1 MDLPSMVQRSGDTLI
16 VRSVVSGNQLYTEQG
31 QNHHNSAASSMSNI
45 ANLIASNS
53 GNGSG
58 NNNAGSNTPA
68 SQVSSSL
75 LERHV
80 ERFRLQQLLQQ
91 QQQAAAAAVVN
102 SVQQQQQQQQQQQAV
117 ISLDA
122 KEEGLP
128 QCKIKRNY
136 SCNHCAYF
144 TQNPRYHLTHLRD
157 VHGEKIVINK
167 CKLCLYASRHFQKL
181 VRHMKMVHGCTDG
194 IPSGHGQAR
203 GKRGMSRE
211 ARKRRL
217 EESVGVMG
225 GQSLSVTVP
234 DVPTLEQVKR
244 ELLLQEEKLQR
255 DIQAFKQRQQE
266 EQQREQQ
273 QRELEMVATSAYERQ
288 MQVLRDYERQSPAEP
303 PTPSPTSG
311 SATPPSNGEEPQNR
325 LLKCSACEFTTLY
338 RTQLRAHELAEHG
351 KTKFF
356 RCDKCSYVTHIKAR
370 FSKHV
375 KYHSMPMIKCV
386 TCDFRTPYKWNL
398 DRHMKNHGGAGA
410 FKCAA
415 CDFTAD
421 IKQSL
426 TVHEMNHHVPPVG
439 NAGSIWPRRQN
450 KVGASEMCD
459 DFLSDSAELED
470 QYNNNNVDDDLDAV
484 EDVDEAMSG
493 GEEQALHHH
502 QHYGKRSKYDDEEE
516 PTDLSQKGGCSSDTS
531 SVGTTTPR
539 AQRAMPNLIPI
550 SKGPKDILNLSK
562 ETNASRSSLTEIASM
577 FFNEKQI
584 SEMLDKSDVPQLS
597 PATTVASHNSSRSQ
611 LTRKS
616 SFMDKLKTGAHQEN
630 LVCQCGHV
638 AKCLSESIIHGK
650 SCHAS
655 AVIIDDDDAGLHEDD
670 ADDRLEIDE
679 DDDDHQSHSALNLSV
694 TGSTRCQHCRHRC
707 KSSTDLLHH
716 LTQCVEA
723 IRCAN
728 EMYDSNSGESGG
740 ERRPDSK
747 SLQQQAAVQQ
757 QRVCIWNKAAKEI
770 AAAACAAAVQQENS
784 SKSLVKSPAGS
795 QGTSNEE
802 NSYYGVETAPG
813 YGEVTKKM
821 TPEEE
826 AANSSLKK
834 VYKCPHCSF
843 WASTA
848 SRFHVHIVGHL
859 NKKPFECSLCSY
871 RSNWRWD
878 ITKHIRLKTIRDP
891 SHKTAK
897 VLMNDETG
905 RRNYTKYNKYI
916 TLMKVTEE
924 DGDPKLM
931 KSGEMTPNQV
941 ASLAFLKDYAKV
953 GNVTGQDITLEPV
966 LPSKPSALDDA
977 HLADNLIRIP
987 LLATMMN
994 AAMAQQQHQQQ
1005 QQKEHQSTM
1014 ITPSVTISPV
1024 KRQNQGSGLQGKP
1037 SDDLIT
1043 EVHQEGNEK
1052 RTVYR
1057 CRKCNFGHQNR
1068 DAVLAHVK
1076 IHYQDASYPKSSSA
1090 ASSTSPLQVSVG
1102 GNPQFYMNKVF
1113 AAMCLSQSQGSPG
1126 SGSPGSSPAIPAGLL
1141 QRAIQEAQNLT
1152 PTPND
1157 SALSGLALALAGGK
1171 PQANTTKASAASIL
1185 EHGEQKAS
1193 QNEASADSLTS
1204 PNTTTTNTSTKATT
1218 STTKDTARSLQDLL
1232 TSPRSARNGNHHPS
1246 NANSSNSVVGNGL
1259 LRQDAVY
1266 VASSTATTT
1275 NNNTN
1280 NTTTP
1285 NASTPLPVTTTPTP
1299 ISTATPSAL
1308 SKSLA
1313 HQLGAGSSPSSS
1325 SSHNHSQR
1333 HACTPPHHL
1342 AAGLTHAHS
1351 SIATN
1356 TTATNNPSHSQ
1367 NPNSFPLSSS
1377 SPLLSSSSSSS
1388 ASASASSSA
1397 SSVASI
1403 SSAAGSASASSSSTT
1418 SSPPPPASSSY
1429 LAAMAQQQQ
1438 QHQQQ
1443 QQQAQAL
1450 TPVAVQMPHPQTRFH
1465 SHSPGSPGL
1474 LTMADG
1480 DRRDPSPYRCG
1491 HCHQVSNWKHVIQRH
1506 CRLKHSGDIRIETL
1520 ERGAS
1525 VSASAPPIY
1534 RPLGAGASNESQSHI
1549 PSNPSTINT
1558 NLKSGN
1564 TNPNSAQLLM
1574 TTKQLEQLLHSP
1586 LSASAAAVVNAANT
1600 QQDLQAAAAYWAA
1613 ACKAAVA
1620 NGGNAEEL
1628 LQLQQNDQIEIT
1640 RLPSAA
1646 EHGHNHNNNNTKS
1659 KQQKCPVC
1667 PYISESKSQM
1677 NYHVSLHKPTQYECR
1692 LCTFVCAKKQ
1702 HLSSHMRSVHQQQ
1715 MGTAGGASSGGAA
1728 ANSPSLGLDFSV
1740 ALQLAA
1746 AAKQVQQ
1753 LPAST
1758 PLSIDLSQLQLD
1770 AAASDA
1776 ELNPQQ
1782 LPPEYQYKLISY
1794 CPRCPARFAQKHN
1807 DERNAKQELEQ
1818 HLLAH
1823 SDQDMDLDQSY
1834 VCAYCEYRTA
1844 EETMLQL
1851 HRAVH
1856 MSHYQEKCQQLY
1868 KNCKEDVEYPAPKLL
1883 QLTGPETIWVV
1894 DNELSLQLLQQ
1905 TTGEGVTSS
1914 TGSYDNQ
1921 NSLLKKQLESGGG
1934 QVGAIPRENNDDDS
1948 PQKGTEEAPEE
1959 DEERRSTSTPSTS
1972 ASVATSDLAADASS
1986 DAGSMD
1992 MPQSA
1997 SAPERCL
2004 HCPFETQRH
2013 EELQQHLQKHAC
2025 VNPPPPNGQKCAH
2038 CDYNA
2043 KEESELEEHTA
2054 LHFNASEKLK
2064 SVEFFTC
2071 YDKLEISVEQE
2082 PEDSVES
2089 KPQAT
2094 EHNNNQDNV
2103 MNANVQQEEHTNSE
2117 AEQPGAAGEE
2127 ATEEKP
2133 PTKKPSTK
2141 LILYKSDGNLSVKP
2155 PPSSSQEETAAASES
2170 LKSENISDRLRRR
2183 ILRGSANHSEE
2194 LPAQERPP
2202 TPDKM
2207 ILVNAKTGKVISRK

>member
-16 VRSVVSGNQLYTEQG
+16 VRSVVSGNQLYAEQG
-31 QNHHNSAASSMSNI
+31 GHNPNGNQNSAT
-45 ANLIASNS
+45 S
-53 GNGSG
+53 GS
-58 NNNAGSNTPA
+58 
-68 SQVSSSL
+68 SSSL

-80 ERFRLQQLLQQ
+80 ERYRLQHLLQQ
-91 QQQAAAAAVVN
+91 QQQAAAAAAAVVS
-102 SVQQQQQQQQQQQAV
+102 SVQQQQQQQHQQQQQQQQAV
-117 ISLDA
+117 ISMDA

-225 GQSLSVTVP
+225 GSHVGGQGLTVSVP

-244 ELLLQEEKLQR
+244 ELQLQEEKLQR
-255 DIQAFKQRQQE
+255 DIEAFNQRQRE
-266 EQQREQQ
+266 EQQQMEQQ
-273 QRELEMVATSAYERQ
+273 LELANSYERQ
-288 MQVLRDYERQSPAEP
+288 MQMQVLREFERQSPPEP
-303 PTPSPTSG
+303 PTPSPSG
-311 SATPPSNGEEPQNR
+311 SATPPSNCEEPQNR

-470 QYNNNNVDDDLDAV
+470 QYNNNNVDDDLLDAGM
-484 EDVDEAMSG
+484 EDPDEVLS
-493 GEEQALHHH
+493 GEELH
-502 QHYGKRSKYDDEEE
+502 HYGKRSKYDDEEE

-531 SVGTTTPR
+531 SVGTATPNR
-539 AQRAMPNLIPI
+539 SQRPVPNLIPI
-550 SKGPKDILNLSK
+550 SKGPKDVLNLSK
-562 ETNASRSSLTEIASM
+562 DTNASRSTLTEIASM

-597 PATTVASHNSSRSQ
+597 PATTVTSQASSRSQ
-611 LTRKS
+611 PTKKTSS
-616 SFMDKLKTGAHQEN
+616 SFLDKLKTGAQHEN
-630 LVCQCGHV
+630 LICQCGHV

-655 AVIIDDDDAGLHEDD
+655 AVIIADDDDAALHEDD

-679 DDDDHQSHSALNLSV
+679 DDEDHHSHSALNLSV

-707 KSSTDLLHH
+707 KSSNDLLHH

-728 EMYDSNSGESGG
+728 EMYDSNSGESS
-740 ERRPDSK
+740 EQRRSDSHH

-770 AAAACAAAVQQENS
+770 AAAAAAAVHQENS
-784 SKSLVKSPAGS
+784 NNNKSPANS
-795 QGTSNEE
+795 QGTNNEE

-953 GNVTGQDITLEPV
+953 GSGSGQDITLEPV
-966 LPSKPSALDDA
+966 LSSKPNALDDA

-987 LLATMMN
+987 LLATIMN
-994 AAMAQQQHQQQ
+994 AAMSQQQHQQHQ
-1005 QQKEHQSTM
+1005 QHKEQQH

-1024 KRQNQGSGLQGKP
+1024 KRSNQAPPSKP

-1057 CRKCNFGHQNR
+1057 CRKCNFGHHNR

-1076 IHYQDASYPKSSSA
+1076 IHYQDASYPKSAGAGSA
-1090 ASSTSPLQVSVG
+1090 SGTSPLQVSVST
-1102 GNPQFYMNKVF
+1102 NPQYYMNKVF
-1113 AAMCLSQSQGSPG
+1113 AAMCLGQSSPTSNATNPGTGGS
-1126 SGSPGSSPAIPAGLL
+1126 SGSQQHSLISAGLL
-1141 QRAIQEAQNLT
+1141 QRAIQEAQHS
-1152 PTPND
+1152 PTPNA

-1171 PQANTTKASAASIL
+1171 SAANTTKASAASIL

-1204 PNTTTTNTSTKATT
+1204 PTTTTTTNNNT
-1218 STTKDTARSLQDLL
+1218 TTKEQKAGMASSGGRSLQDLL
-1232 TSPRSARNGNHHPS
+1232 TSPRTRNGGHAGHHGAGTATGGLQTSNHP
-1246 NANSSNSVVGNGL
+1246 NANSNNSSSVVVMGTGTGTGHRL
-1259 LRQDAVY
+1259 DANSSSCNNIY
-1266 VASSTATTT
+1266 VASSTTPTATATGT
-1275 NNNTN
+1275 ATANNHK
-1280 NTTTP
+1280 
-1285 NASTPLPVTTTPTP
+1285 NASPT
-1299 ISTATPSAL
+1299 
-1308 SKSLA
+1308 
-1313 HQLGAGSSPSSS
+1313 
-1325 SSHNHSQR
+1325 
-1333 HACTPPHHL
+1333 
-1342 AAGLTHAHS
+1342 
-1351 SIATN
+1351 
-1356 TTATNNPSHSQ
+1356 
-1367 NPNSFPLSSS
+1367 
-1377 SPLLSSSSSSS
+1377 
-1388 ASASASSSA
+1388 
-1397 SSVASI
+1397 
-1403 SSAAGSASASSSSTT
+1403 
-1418 SSPPPPASSSY
+1418 
-1429 LAAMAQQQQ
+1429 
-1438 QHQQQ
+1438 
-1443 QQQAQAL
+1443 
-1450 TPVAVQMPHPQTRFH
+1450 MP
-1465 SHSPGSPGL
+1465 
-1474 LTMADG
+1474 
-1480 DRRDPSPYRCG
+1480 
-1491 HCHQVSNWKHVIQRH
+1491 RH

-1520 ERGAS
+1520 ERGG
-1525 VSASAPPIY
+1525 SAPAIY

-1549 PSNPSTINT
+1549 NSTTNSHTSTSSLNILNSKLGNGNGNGCSN
-1558 NLKSGN
+1558 
-1564 TNPNSAQLLM
+1564 NSASAQQLLM
-1574 TTKQLEQLLHSP
+1574 SSKQLEQLLHSP
-1586 LSASAAAVVNAANT
+1586 LSAGAAAVVNAANT
-1600 QQDLQAAAAYWAA
+1600 QQDLQAVAAYWAA

-1620 NGGNAEEL
+1620 NGEEL

-1646 EHGHNHNNNNTKS
+1646 NQEHQSNQSNTKS

-1715 MGTAGGASSGGAA
+1715 LAVGGTGAAGTGGAS
-1728 ANSPSLGLDFSV
+1728 SLGLDFSV

-1770 AAASDA
+1770 AASDA
-1776 ELNPQQ
+1776 DMNPQQ

-1807 DERNAKQELEQ
+1807 DERQGKQELEQ
-1818 HLLAH
+1818 HLTAH
-1823 SDQDMDLDQSY
+1823 AAANDTETEDLY
-1834 VCAYCEYRTA
+1834 VCTYCGYRTG
-1844 EETMLQL
+1844 EETLLQL

-1868 KNCKEDVEYPAPKLL
+1868 KNCKEDVEFPAPKLM
-1883 QLTGPETIWVV
+1883 QITGPETIWVV
-1894 DNELSLQLLQQ
+1894 DSELSVQLLQQ
-1905 TTGEGVTSS
+1905 QAAGGVSSS
-1914 TGSYDNQ
+1914 TSAAGSFSGQ
-1921 NSLLKKQLESGGG
+1921 NSLLKKQLESGSGLER
-1934 QVGAIPRENNDDDS
+1934 AIERES
-1948 PQKGTEEAPEE
+1948 TPQPKPQEAEAEAEE
-1959 DEERRSTSTPSTS
+1959 DEERRSSSTPSTS
-1972 ASVATSDLAADASS
+1972 ASVATSDLAADVSS

-2004 HCPFETQRH
+2004 HCPFETQKH
-2013 EELQQHLQKHAC
+2013 EELQQHLPHHGVVQAAPEGAHL
-2025 VNPPPPNGQKCAH
+2025 CAH
-2038 CDYNA
+2038 CDYHTA
-2043 KEESELEEHTA
+2043 TEAEIEEHTVV
-2054 LHFNASEKLK
+2054 HFNASEKLK
-2064 SVEFFTC
+2064 SVEFYTC
-2071 YDKLEISVEQE
+2071 YDNLEISMEQE
-2082 PEDSVES
+2082 SEEPT
-2089 KPQAT
+2089 KQHT
-2094 EHNNNQDNV
+2094 ENNNNQDNV
-2103 MNANVQQEEHTNSE
+2103 INANMQEQQQEQSDAEHLDGDLD
-2117 AEQPGAAGEE
+2117 EQPPA
-2127 ATEEKP
+2127 
-2133 PTKKPSTK
+2133 KKHSTK
-2141 LILYKSDGNLSVKP
+2141 IILYKSDGALSVKP
-2155 PPSSSQEETAAASES
+2155 SPEEQSAAESQSR
-2170 LKSENISDRLRRR
+2170 SENISDRLRRR
-2183 ILRGSANHSEE
+2183 ILRGSAPTAPEE
-2194 LPAQERPP
+2194 CQEQRPT
-2202 TPDKM
+2202 TPEKM
-2207 ILVNAKTGKVISRK
+2207 ILVNPKTGKVISRK

>member
-813 YGEVTKKM
+813 YGEM

-1285 NASTPLPVTTTPTP
+1285 NASTPLP
-1299 ISTATPSAL
+1299 
-1308 SKSLA
+1308 
-1313 HQLGAGSSPSSS
+1313 
-1325 SSHNHSQR
+1325 
-1333 HACTPPHHL
+1333 
-1342 AAGLTHAHS
+1342 
-1351 SIATN
+1351 
-1356 TTATNNPSHSQ
+1356 
-1367 NPNSFPLSSS
+1367 
-1377 SPLLSSSSSSS
+1377 
-1388 ASASASSSA
+1388 
-1397 SSVASI
+1397 
-1403 SSAAGSASASSSSTT
+1403 
-1418 SSPPPPASSSY
+1418 
-1429 LAAMAQQQQ
+1429 
-1438 QHQQQ
+1438 
-1443 QQQAQAL
+1443 
-1450 TPVAVQMPHPQTRFH
+1450 
-1465 SHSPGSPGL
+1465 
-1474 LTMADG
+1474 
-1480 DRRDPSPYRCG
+1480 
-1491 HCHQVSNWKHVIQRH
+1491 RH

>member
-16 VRSVVSGNQLYTEQG
+16 VRSVVSGNQLYAEQG
-31 QNHHNSAASSMSNI
+31 GHNPNGNQNSAT
-45 ANLIASNS
+45 S
-53 GNGSG
+53 GS
-58 NNNAGSNTPA
+58 
-68 SQVSSSL
+68 SSSL

-80 ERFRLQQLLQQ
+80 ERYRLQHLLQQ
-91 QQQAAAAAVVN
+91 QQQAAAAAAAVVN
-102 SVQQQQQQQQQQQAV
+102 SVQQQQQQQQQHQQQQQQQQQQQAV
-117 ISLDA
+117 ISIDA

-225 GQSLSVTVP
+225 GSHVGAQGLTVSVP

-244 ELLLQEEKLQR
+244 ELQLQEEKLQR
-255 DIQAFKQRQQE
+255 DIEAFKQRQRE
-266 EQQREQQ
+266 EQHQMEQQ
-273 QRELEMVATSAYERQ
+273 LELANSYERQ
-288 MQVLRDYERQSPAEP
+288 MQMQVLREFERQSPPEP
-303 PTPSPTSG
+303 PTPSPSG
-311 SATPPSNGEEPQNR
+311 SATPPSNCEEPQNR

-470 QYNNNNVDDDLDAV
+470 QYNNNNVDDDLLDGGM
-484 EDVDEAMSG
+484 EDPDEVLS
-493 GEEQALHHH
+493 GEELH
-502 QHYGKRSKYDDEEE
+502 HYGKRSKYDDEEE

-531 SVGTTTPR
+531 SVGTTTPNR
-539 AQRAMPNLIPI
+539 SQRPVPNLIPI
-550 SKGPKDILNLSK
+550 SKSPKDVLNLSK
-562 ETNASRSSLTEIASM
+562 DTNASRSTLTEIASM

-597 PATTVASHNSSRSQ
+597 PATTITSQASSRSQ
-611 LTRKS
+611 PTKKS
-616 SFMDKLKTGAHQEN
+616 SSSFLDKLKTGAQHEN
-630 LVCQCGHV
+630 LICQCGHV

-655 AVIIDDDDAGLHEDD
+655 AVIIADDDDAALHEDD

-679 DDDDHQSHSALNLSV
+679 DDEDHHSHSALNLSV

-707 KSSTDLLHH
+707 KSSNDLMHH

-728 EMYDSNSGESGG
+728 EMYDSNSGESS
-740 ERRPDSK
+740 EQRRSDSHH

-770 AAAACAAAVQQENS
+770 AAAAAAAVHQENS
-784 SKSLVKSPAGS
+784 NNKNLVKSPANS
-795 QGTSNEE
+795 QGTNNEE

-953 GNVTGQDITLEPV
+953 GSGSGQDITLEPV
-966 LPSKPSALDDA
+966 LSSKPNALDDA

-987 LLATMMN
+987 LLATIMN
-994 AAMAQQQHQQQ
+994 AAMSQQQHQQHQ
-1005 QQKEHQSTM
+1005 QQKEQQH

-1024 KRQNQGSGLQGKP
+1024 KRTNQAPPSKP

-1057 CRKCNFGHQNR
+1057 CRQCNFGHHNR

-1076 IHYQDASYPKSSSA
+1076 IHYQDASYPKSAGA
-1090 ASSTSPLQVSVG
+1090 ASSSGTSPLQVSVST
-1102 GNPQFYMNKVF
+1102 NPQYYMNKVF
-1113 AAMCLSQSQGSPG
+1113 AAMCLGQSSPTSNTTGNTGPGGS
-1126 SGSPGSSPAIPAGLL
+1126 SGSQQHSLISAGLL
-1141 QRAIQEAQNLT
+1141 QRAIQEAQHS
-1152 PTPND
+1152 PTPNA

-1171 PQANTTKASAASIL
+1171 SAANTTKASAASIL

-1193 QNEASADSLTS
+1193 QNE
-1204 PNTTTTNTSTKATT
+1204 
-1218 STTKDTARSLQDLL
+1218 
-1232 TSPRSARNGNHHPS
+1232 
-1246 NANSSNSVVGNGL
+1246 
-1259 LRQDAVY
+1259 
-1266 VASSTATTT
+1266 
-1275 NNNTN
+1275 
-1280 NTTTP
+1280 
-1285 NASTPLPVTTTPTP
+1285 
-1299 ISTATPSAL
+1299 
-1308 SKSLA
+1308 
-1313 HQLGAGSSPSSS
+1313 
-1325 SSHNHSQR
+1325 
-1333 HACTPPHHL
+1333 
-1342 AAGLTHAHS
+1342 
-1351 SIATN
+1351 
-1356 TTATNNPSHSQ
+1356 
-1367 NPNSFPLSSS
+1367 
-1377 SPLLSSSSSSS
+1377 
-1388 ASASASSSA
+1388 
-1397 SSVASI
+1397 
-1403 SSAAGSASASSSSTT
+1403 
-1418 SSPPPPASSSY
+1418 
-1429 LAAMAQQQQ
+1429 
-1438 QHQQQ
+1438 
-1443 QQQAQAL
+1443 
-1450 TPVAVQMPHPQTRFH
+1450 
-1465 SHSPGSPGL
+1465 
-1474 LTMADG
+1474 
-1480 DRRDPSPYRCG
+1480 
-1491 HCHQVSNWKHVIQRH
+1491 RH

-1520 ERGAS
+1520 ERGGT
-1525 VSASAPPIY
+1525 APAIY

-1549 PSNPSTINT
+1549 NSTTNSHTTTSSLNILNSKLGNGNGNGSSHNSPS
-1558 NLKSGN
+1558 
-1564 TNPNSAQLLM
+1564 AQQLLM
-1574 TTKQLEQLLHSP
+1574 SSKQLEQLLHSP
-1586 LSASAAAVVNAANT
+1586 LSAGAAAVVNAANT
-1600 QQDLQAAAAYWAA
+1600 QQDLQAVAAYWAA

-1620 NGGNAEEL
+1620 NGEEL

-1640 RLPSAA
+1640 RLPSATNQ
-1646 EHGHNHNNNNTKS
+1646 EHQSNQSNTKS

-1692 LCTFVCAKKQ
+1692 LCTFVCAKRQ

-1715 MGTAGGASSGGAA
+1715 LAVGGTGTGAAGGANGGA
-1728 ANSPSLGLDFSV
+1728 SSLGLDFSV

-1770 AAASDA
+1770 AASDA
-1776 ELNPQQ
+1776 EMNPQQ

-1807 DERNAKQELEQ
+1807 DERQGKQELEQ
-1818 HLLAH
+1818 HLTAH
-1823 SDQDMDLDQSY
+1823 AAANDAETEDLY
-1834 VCAYCEYRTA
+1834 VCTYCGYRTG
-1844 EETMLQL
+1844 EEALLQL

-1868 KNCKEDVEYPAPKLL
+1868 KNCKEDVEFPAPKLM
-1883 QLTGPETIWVV
+1883 QITGPETIWVV
-1894 DNELSLQLLQQ
+1894 DSELSVQLLQQ
-1905 TTGEGVTSS
+1905 QTAGGVSSS
-1914 TGSYDNQ
+1914 TSAAGSYNGQ

-1934 QVGAIPRENNDDDS
+1934 LERPIERES
-1948 PQKGTEEAPEE
+1948 TPQPKPQEVEAEAEAEAEE
-1959 DEERRSTSTPSTS
+1959 DEERRSSSTPSTS
-1972 ASVATSDLAADASS
+1972 ASVATSDLAADGSS

-2004 HCPFETQRH
+2004 HCPFETQKH
-2013 EELQQHLQKHAC
+2013 EELQQHLPHHGVVQAAPEGAHL
-2025 VNPPPPNGQKCAH
+2025 CAH
-2038 CDYNA
+2038 CDY
-2043 KEESELEEHTA
+2043 HTA
-2054 LHFNASEKLK
+2054 TEAEIEDHTVVHFNASEKLK
-2064 SVEFFTC
+2064 SVEFYTC
-2071 YDKLEISVEQE
+2071 YDKLEISMEQE
-2082 PEDSVES
+2082 SEEPT
-2089 KPQAT
+2089 KQHT
-2094 EHNNNQDNV
+2094 ENNNNQDNV
-2103 MNANVQQEEHTNSE
+2103 INANMQQQQQQQQEQSDPEHQDGGLDE
-2117 AEQPGAAGEE
+2117 
-2127 ATEEKP
+2127 P
-2133 PTKKPSTK
+2133 PPPAKKPSTK
-2141 LILYKSDGNLSVKP
+2141 IILYKSDGALSVKP
-2155 PPSSSQEETAAASES
+2155 SPEETSTSAPES
-2170 LKSENISDRLRRR
+2170 QRSENISDRLRRR
-2183 ILRGSANHSEE
+2183 ILRGSAPTAPEE
-2194 LPAQERPP
+2194 SQEQRPT

-2207 ILVNAKTGKVISRK
+2207 ILVNPKTGKVISRK

>member
-31 QNHHNSAASSMSNI
+31 VHQPTSGNTGHMT
-45 ANLIASNS
+45 SNS
-53 GNGSG
+53 T
-58 NNNAGSNTPA
+58 SNTPA
-68 SQVSSSL
+68 AQAGSSL

-91 QQQAAAAAVVN
+91 QRQAAAAVAVVN
-102 SVQQQQQQQQQQQAV
+102 SVQQQQQQQPQQVA
-117 ISLDA
+117 IGMDA

-225 GQSLSVTVP
+225 GQSLTVTVP

-255 DIQAFKQRQQE
+255 DIQAFNQRQRE

-273 QRELEMVATSAYERQ
+273 RELELVATSAYERQ

-450 KVGASEMCD
+450 KVGASEMCE

-470 QYNNNNVDDDLDAV
+470 QYNNNNVDDELDGV
-484 EDVDEAMSG
+484 EDADDAMSG
-493 GEEQALHHH
+493 GEEQPMHLH
-502 QHYGKRSKYDDEEE
+502 HYGKRSKFDDEEE

-531 SVGTTTPR
+531 SVGTPTPR
-539 AQRAMPNLIPI
+539 AQRTMPNLIPI
-550 SKGPKDILNLSK
+550 SKGAKDVLNLSK

-597 PATTVASHNSSRSQ
+597 PATTVASQNSTRSQ
-611 LTRKS
+611 MTKKS
-616 SFMDKLKTGAHQEN
+616 SFMDKLKTGAQHEN

-655 AVIIDDDDAGLHEDD
+655 AVIIDEDDAGLHEDD

-679 DDDDHQSHSALNLSV
+679 DDEDHHSHSALNLSV

-707 KSSTDLLHH
+707 KSSTDLMHH
-716 LTQCVEA
+716 LKQCVEA

-740 ERRPDSK
+740 RRPDSQ

-757 QRVCIWNKAAKEI
+757 QRVCIWNKATKEI
-770 AAAACAAAVQQENS
+770 VAAAAASMQQEKNNHN
-784 SKSLVKSPAGS
+784 LVKSPTGS
-795 QGTSNEE
+795 QAASNEE

-813 YGEVTKKM
+813 YGEM

-953 GNVTGQDITLEPV
+953 GSVSGQDITLEPV
-966 LPSKPSALDDA
+966 LPNKPNVLDDA

-1024 KRQNQGSGLQGKP
+1024 KRSNQASVMQGKP

-1076 IHYQDASYPKSSSA
+1076 IHYQDASYPKSNSGN
-1090 ASSTSPLQVSVG
+1090 SSTSPLQVSVG
-1102 GNPQFYMNKVF
+1102 GSPQFYMNKVF
-1113 AAMCLSQSQGSPG
+1113 AAMCLSQTQSQSSPN
-1126 SGSPGSSPAIPAGLL
+1126 SGSAGTSPAISAGLL
-1141 QRAIQEAQNLT
+1141 QRAIQEAQHS
-1152 PTPND
+1152 PTPNA

-1204 PNTTTTNTSTKATT
+1204 PNTTTTNSTT
-1218 STTKDTARSLQDLL
+1218 SRTTKDNTARSLQDLL
-1232 TSPRSARNGNHHPS
+1232 TSPRSARNGNHPS
-1246 NANSSNSVVGNGL
+1246 NANSNSVVGNGL
-1259 LRQDAVY
+1259 RLDAVY
-1266 VASSTATTT
+1266 VASST
-1275 NNNTN
+1275 N

-1285 NASTPLPVTTTPTP
+1285 
-1299 ISTATPSAL
+1299 
-1308 SKSLA
+1308 
-1313 HQLGAGSSPSSS
+1313 
-1325 SSHNHSQR
+1325 
-1333 HACTPPHHL
+1333 
-1342 AAGLTHAHS
+1342 
-1351 SIATN
+1351 
-1356 TTATNNPSHSQ
+1356 
-1367 NPNSFPLSSS
+1367 
-1377 SPLLSSSSSSS
+1377 
-1388 ASASASSSA
+1388 
-1397 SSVASI
+1397 
-1403 SSAAGSASASSSSTT
+1403 
-1418 SSPPPPASSSY
+1418 PPPPTNSVSKPNASP
-1429 LAAMAQQQQ
+1429 L
-1438 QHQQQ
+1438 
-1443 QQQAQAL
+1443 
-1450 TPVAVQMPHPQTRFH
+1450 P
-1465 SHSPGSPGL
+1465 
-1474 LTMADG
+1474 
-1480 DRRDPSPYRCG
+1480 
-1491 HCHQVSNWKHVIQRH
+1491 RH

-1525 VSASAPPIY
+1525 VSANAPPIY

-1549 PSNPSTINT
+1549 HNPSNPITSNI
-1558 NLKSGN
+1558 LKSGSN
-1564 TNPNSAQLLM
+1564 TNANSNISSNSAQPLLL
-1574 TTKQLEQLLHSP
+1574 TTKQLEQIFHTP

-1600 QQDLQAAAAYWAA
+1600 QQDIQAAAAYWAA
-1613 ACKAAVA
+1613 ACKAVVA
-1620 NGGNAEEL
+1620 NSSAEEL
-1628 LQLQQNDQIEIT
+1628 LQLQQNDQIEVT
-1640 RLPSAA
+1640 RLTTAA
-1646 EHGHNHNNNNTKS
+1646 EHSIGSSGGGNNTKS

-1702 HLSSHMRSVHQQQ
+1702 HLSSHMRTVHQQQ
-1715 MGTAGGASSGGAA
+1715 MVASGAGAAAGAAGGVGGGGAA
-1728 ANSPSLGLDFSV
+1728 SLGLDFSV

-1758 PLSIDLSQLQLD
+1758 PLSIDLSQIQMD
-1770 AAASDA
+1770 AASDA

-1823 SDQDMDLDQSY
+1823 SDQEPEDQDPSY
-1834 VCAYCEYRTA
+1834 VCAYCEYRTS
-1844 EETMLQL
+1844 EETLLQL

-1856 MSHYQEKCQQLY
+1856 MSHYQEKCQELY
-1868 KNCKEDVEYPAPKLL
+1868 RNCKEDVEYPAPKLL

-1905 TTGEGVTSS
+1905 TTGGAVSTS
-1914 TGSYDNQ
+1914 TGGFDNQ

-1934 QVGAIPRENNDDDS
+1934 QMIALPREVSVTKN
-1948 PQKGTEEAPEE
+1948 EAEAPEE
-1959 DEERRSTSTPSTS
+1959 DEERRSSSTPSTS
-1972 ASVATSDLAADASS
+1972 ASVATSDLAADGSS
-1986 DAGSMD
+1986 DAGSVD
-1992 MPQSA
+1992 MPQSIP
-1997 SAPERCL
+1997 APERCL
-2004 HCPFETQRH
+2004 HCPFETQHH
-2013 EELQQHLQKHAC
+2013 EELMQHLQKHAC
-2025 VNPPPPNGQKCAH
+2025 VNPPPPNYQKCAH

-2043 KEESELEEHTA
+2043 NEEAEMEEHTA

-2071 YDKLEISVEQE
+2071 YDQLEISVERE
-2082 PEDSVES
+2082 PEETADSKAE
-2089 KPQAT
+2089 QT

-2103 MNANVQQEEHTNSE
+2103 MNANVQQQQPSSNSTD
-2117 AEQPGAAGEE
+2117 EQPAVEGMEE
-2127 ATEEKP
+2127 SSA
-2133 PTKKPSTK
+2133 KKSSTK
-2141 LILYKSDGNLSVKP
+2141 LILYKNDGGLSVKL
-2155 PPSSSQEETAAASES
+2155 SQDEGANSES
-2170 LKSENISDRLRRR
+2170 QKSENISDRLRRR
-2183 ILRGSANHSEE
+2183 ILRGSANQSED
-2194 LPAQERPP
+2194 ATSTSGQERPA

-2207 ILVNAKTGKVISRK
+2207 ILVNAQTGKVISRK

>member
-16 VRSVVSGNQLYTEQG
+16 VRSVVSGNQLYAEQG
-31 QNHHNSAASSMSNI
+31 GHNPNGNQNSAT
-45 ANLIASNS
+45 S
-53 GNGSG
+53 GS
-58 NNNAGSNTPA
+58 
-68 SQVSSSL
+68 SSSL

-80 ERFRLQQLLQQ
+80 ERYRLQHLLQQ
-91 QQQAAAAAVVN
+91 QQQAAAAAAAVVS
-102 SVQQQQQQQQQQQAV
+102 SVQQQQQQQHQQQQQQQQAV
-117 ISLDA
+117 ISMDA

-225 GQSLSVTVP
+225 GSHVGGQGLTVSVP

-244 ELLLQEEKLQR
+244 ELQLQEEKLQR
-255 DIQAFKQRQQE
+255 DIEAFNQRQRE
-266 EQQREQQ
+266 EQQQMEQQ
-273 QRELEMVATSAYERQ
+273 LELANSYERQ
-288 MQVLRDYERQSPAEP
+288 MQMQVLREFERQSPPEP
-303 PTPSPTSG
+303 PTPSPSG
-311 SATPPSNGEEPQNR
+311 SATPPSNCEEPQNR

-470 QYNNNNVDDDLDAV
+470 QYNNNNVDDDLLDAGM
-484 EDVDEAMSG
+484 EDPDEVLS
-493 GEEQALHHH
+493 GEELH
-502 QHYGKRSKYDDEEE
+502 HYGKRSKYDDEEE

-531 SVGTTTPR
+531 SVGTATPNR
-539 AQRAMPNLIPI
+539 SQRPVPNLIPI
-550 SKGPKDILNLSK
+550 SKGPKDVLNLSK
-562 ETNASRSSLTEIASM
+562 DTNASRSTLTEIASM

-597 PATTVASHNSSRSQ
+597 PATTVTSQASSRSQ
-611 LTRKS
+611 PTKKTSS
-616 SFMDKLKTGAHQEN
+616 SFLDKLKTGAQHEN
-630 LVCQCGHV
+630 LICQCGHV

-655 AVIIDDDDAGLHEDD
+655 AVIIADDDDAALHEDD

-679 DDDDHQSHSALNLSV
+679 DDEDHHSHSALNLSV

-707 KSSTDLLHH
+707 KSSNDLLHH

-728 EMYDSNSGESGG
+728 EMYDSNSGESS
-740 ERRPDSK
+740 EQRRSDSHH

-770 AAAACAAAVQQENS
+770 AAAAAAAVHQENS
-784 SKSLVKSPAGS
+784 NNNKSPANS
-795 QGTSNEE
+795 QGTNNEE

-953 GNVTGQDITLEPV
+953 GSGSGQDITLEPV
-966 LPSKPSALDDA
+966 LSSKPNALDDA

-987 LLATMMN
+987 LLATIMN
-994 AAMAQQQHQQQ
+994 AAMSQQQHQQHQ
-1005 QQKEHQSTM
+1005 QHKEQQH

-1024 KRQNQGSGLQGKP
+1024 KRSNQAPPSKP

-1057 CRKCNFGHQNR
+1057 CRKCNFGHHNR

-1076 IHYQDASYPKSSSA
+1076 IHYQDASYPKSAGAGSA
-1090 ASSTSPLQVSVG
+1090 SGTSPLQVSVST
-1102 GNPQFYMNKVF
+1102 NPQYYMNKVF
-1113 AAMCLSQSQGSPG
+1113 AAMCLGQSSPTSNATNPGTGGS
-1126 SGSPGSSPAIPAGLL
+1126 SGSQQHSLISAGLL
-1141 QRAIQEAQNLT
+1141 QRAIQEAQHS
-1152 PTPND
+1152 PTPNA

-1171 PQANTTKASAASIL
+1171 SAANTTKASAASIL

-1193 QNEASADSLTS
+1193 QNE
-1204 PNTTTTNTSTKATT
+1204 
-1218 STTKDTARSLQDLL
+1218 
-1232 TSPRSARNGNHHPS
+1232 
-1246 NANSSNSVVGNGL
+1246 
-1259 LRQDAVY
+1259 
-1266 VASSTATTT
+1266 
-1275 NNNTN
+1275 
-1280 NTTTP
+1280 
-1285 NASTPLPVTTTPTP
+1285 
-1299 ISTATPSAL
+1299 
-1308 SKSLA
+1308 
-1313 HQLGAGSSPSSS
+1313 
-1325 SSHNHSQR
+1325 
-1333 HACTPPHHL
+1333 
-1342 AAGLTHAHS
+1342 
-1351 SIATN
+1351 
-1356 TTATNNPSHSQ
+1356 
-1367 NPNSFPLSSS
+1367 
-1377 SPLLSSSSSSS
+1377 
-1388 ASASASSSA
+1388 
-1397 SSVASI
+1397 
-1403 SSAAGSASASSSSTT
+1403 
-1418 SSPPPPASSSY
+1418 
-1429 LAAMAQQQQ
+1429 
-1438 QHQQQ
+1438 
-1443 QQQAQAL
+1443 
-1450 TPVAVQMPHPQTRFH
+1450 
-1465 SHSPGSPGL
+1465 
-1474 LTMADG
+1474 
-1480 DRRDPSPYRCG
+1480 
-1491 HCHQVSNWKHVIQRH
+1491 RH

-1520 ERGAS
+1520 ERGG
-1525 VSASAPPIY
+1525 SAPAIY

-1549 PSNPSTINT
+1549 NSTTNSHTSTSSLNILNSKLGNGNGNGCSN
-1558 NLKSGN
+1558 
-1564 TNPNSAQLLM
+1564 NSASAQQLLM
-1574 TTKQLEQLLHSP
+1574 SSKQLEQLLHSP
-1586 LSASAAAVVNAANT
+1586 LSAGAAAVVNAANT
-1600 QQDLQAAAAYWAA
+1600 QQDLQAVAAYWAA

-1620 NGGNAEEL
+1620 NGEEL

-1646 EHGHNHNNNNTKS
+1646 NQEHQSNQSNTKS

-1715 MGTAGGASSGGAA
+1715 LAVGGTGAAGTGGAS
-1728 ANSPSLGLDFSV
+1728 SLGLDFSV

-1770 AAASDA
+1770 AASDA
-1776 ELNPQQ
+1776 DMNPQQ

-1807 DERNAKQELEQ
+1807 DERQGKQELEQ
-1818 HLLAH
+1818 HLTAH
-1823 SDQDMDLDQSY
+1823 AAANDTETEDLY
-1834 VCAYCEYRTA
+1834 VCTYCGYRTG
-1844 EETMLQL
+1844 EETLLQL

-1868 KNCKEDVEYPAPKLL
+1868 KNCKEDVEFPAPKLM
-1883 QLTGPETIWVV
+1883 QITGPETIWVV
-1894 DNELSLQLLQQ
+1894 DSELSVQLLQQ
-1905 TTGEGVTSS
+1905 QAAGGVSSS
-1914 TGSYDNQ
+1914 TSAAGSFSGQ
-1921 NSLLKKQLESGGG
+1921 NSLLKKQLESGSGLER
-1934 QVGAIPRENNDDDS
+1934 AIERES
-1948 PQKGTEEAPEE
+1948 TPQPKPQEAEAEAEE
-1959 DEERRSTSTPSTS
+1959 DEERRSSSTPSTS
-1972 ASVATSDLAADASS
+1972 ASVATSDLAADVSS

-2004 HCPFETQRH
+2004 HCPFETQKH
-2013 EELQQHLQKHAC
+2013 EELQQHLPHHGVVQAAPEGAHL
-2025 VNPPPPNGQKCAH
+2025 CAH
-2038 CDYNA
+2038 CDYHTA
-2043 KEESELEEHTA
+2043 TEAEIEEHTVV
-2054 LHFNASEKLK
+2054 HFNASEKLK
-2064 SVEFFTC
+2064 SVEFYTC
-2071 YDKLEISVEQE
+2071 YDNLEISMEQE
-2082 PEDSVES
+2082 SEEPT
-2089 KPQAT
+2089 KQHT
-2094 EHNNNQDNV
+2094 ENNNNQDNV
-2103 MNANVQQEEHTNSE
+2103 INANMQEQQQEQSDAEHLDGDLD
-2117 AEQPGAAGEE
+2117 EQPPA
-2127 ATEEKP
+2127 
-2133 PTKKPSTK
+2133 KKHSTK
-2141 LILYKSDGNLSVKP
+2141 IILYKSDGALSVKP
-2155 PPSSSQEETAAASES
+2155 SPEEQSAAESQSR
-2170 LKSENISDRLRRR
+2170 SENISDRLRRR
-2183 ILRGSANHSEE
+2183 ILRGSAPTAPEE
-2194 LPAQERPP
+2194 CQEQRPT
-2202 TPDKM
+2202 TPEKM
-2207 ILVNAKTGKVISRK
+2207 ILVNPKTGKVISRK